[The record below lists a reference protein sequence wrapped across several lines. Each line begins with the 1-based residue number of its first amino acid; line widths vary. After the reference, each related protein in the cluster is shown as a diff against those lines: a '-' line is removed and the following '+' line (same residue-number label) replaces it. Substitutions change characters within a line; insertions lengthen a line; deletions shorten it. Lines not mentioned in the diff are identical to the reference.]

1 MVYFFADKHNIM
13 NDRLG
18 GMLDQLNDLSHSLIT
33 EYLTRFDDLIC
44 QSYLQKLNG
53 FNKLTN
59 QNTSLITKLR
69 ELFLQIEEVLS

>member
-1 MVYFFADKHNIM
+1 MVYFFTDKHNIM

-33 EYLTRFDDLIC
+33 DYLTHFDDLIC
-44 QSYLQKLNG
+44 QSYLQKLNA

-69 ELFLQIEEVLS
+69 QLFLQIEEVLS